1 MNLNDLNG
9 KTAIVTGAAQGLSQ
23 GMAEGLMEA
32 GAKVCI
38 MDINPKALETAKY
51 YSDKGFECYAVISD
65 LGNDDTREA
74 DFSKAIEKLGGHL
87 DILVNGAG
95 VQRRYPSEEFPLKE
109 FDFVLNVNLRSVFAM
124 CQLAGRQF
132 IKQDSRGKIINIAS
146 MLSFFGGYT
155 VPAYAASKGGV
166 AQITKAL
173 CNEWA
178 EKGINVNALAPGYMA
193 TEMNTALM
201 DPTNPRY
208 EAITNRIP
216 NKKWGTPDDMK
227 GPVVWLSSDASDY
240 INGAVIP
247 VDGGYLVR

>member
-132 IKQDSRGKIINIAS
+132 IKQNSRGKIVNIAS

-178 EKGINVNALAPGYMA
+178 EKGVNVNALAPGYMA